1 MSEIRGNK
9 GFESPSQEDLDDYL
23 RQSRK
28 SITQMKDGKPPIIF
42 KPKKALPIKFLGI
55 MLLVVVSS
63 SLMLV
68 GSFIDFDSPGN
79 NNNTDKTTTETTT
92 MLTTTTT
99 TTTQVETTIPIDIE
113 KDITTSIPLVEA
125 FINTMIAPNH
135 SLINPIVINGTIN
148 RSQTISDLELFDLVW
163 ILSQFD
169 ENSEWWNLGRSLIF
183 EKYLLWNKTSFL
195 TENLRTQLLALRSM
209 IAYSNDNILLE
220 SDALESYQNL
230 TKQLWENV
238 SSAYDNVTG
247 TFNPDNSTILHTNDQ
262 ILFSQVLAKTAGHP
276 TPFNFNIITEKAILL
291 LNTIYTLTEPT
302 DGLPESF
309 DHNLTRVSDVFYS
322 HHQAAMILV
331 LDKLSSLLGSFSI
344 INTLANR
351 LNNYLTNIFLQQNWS
366 IAFNYNQTSHNLS
379 SKIVLTDQIL
389 FIRVNIL
396 QNKRNFA
403 DYTISTVKSSFGSE
417 NSSYFTANDDQETQ
431 FLTDHVYL
439 LLSFEEFLK
448 LETTATT
455 YTSTEPEETSAEQPD
470 AAGFAWEF
478 TIILTVLVFISY
490 RRRKIK
496 Q

>member
-9 GFESPSQEDLDDYL
+9 GFESPSQKDLDDYL

-28 SITQMKDGKPPIIF
+28 SITQMKDGRPPIIF
-42 KPKKALPIKFLGI
+42 KPKKALPTKFLGI

-68 GSFIDFDSPGN
+68 GSFINFDSPRN
-79 NNNTDKTTTETTT
+79 NNNTDTTTTVTTT
-92 MLTTTTT
+92 KLTTTTT
-99 TTTQVETTIPIDIE
+99 TTTQVETTLPIDIE

-125 FINTMIAPNH
+125 FINTMIASNH

-183 EKYLLWNKTSFL
+183 EKYLLWNKTSLL

-209 IAYSNDNILLE
+209 ITYSNDNILLE

-238 SSAYDNVTG
+238 SSAHDNVTG
-247 TFNPDNSTILHTNDQ
+247 TFNPDNGTILHTNDQ

-276 TPFNFNIITEKAILL
+276 TLFNFSITTEKAILL
-291 LNTIYTLTEPT
+291 LNTIYTLTEST

-309 DHNLTRVSDVFYS
+309 DTNLTRVSDVYYS
-322 HHQAAMILV
+322 HHQAAMILA
-331 LDKLSSLLGSFSI
+331 LDKFSSFLGSLAI
-344 INTLANR
+344 INTLTNR
-351 LNNYLTNIFLQQNWS
+351 LNNFLMNIFLQQDWS
-366 IAFNYNQTSHNLS
+366 IAFTYNQTSHNLS
-379 SKIVLTDQIL
+379 SKIVLNDQLL
-389 FIRVNIL
+389 FIRTNIL

-403 DYTISTVKSSFGSE
+403 DYTLSILKLNFEAE
-417 NSSYFTANDDQETQ
+417 NSSYFTSSADNQTQ
-431 FLTDHVYL
+431 FLTDHVHL
-439 LLSFEEFLK
+439 LLSFEEFLI
-448 LETTATT
+448 LETTITT
-455 YTSTEPEETSAEQPD
+455 YTDTEATSTEYPTG

-490 RRRKIK
+490 RRRKIEE
-496 Q
+496 